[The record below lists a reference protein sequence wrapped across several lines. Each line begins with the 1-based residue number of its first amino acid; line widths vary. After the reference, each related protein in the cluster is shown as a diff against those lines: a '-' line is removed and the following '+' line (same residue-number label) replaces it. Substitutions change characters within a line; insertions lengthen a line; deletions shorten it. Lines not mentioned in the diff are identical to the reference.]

1 MQCDALYQCLAG
13 VVPDRCGCCQ
23 VLIFI
28 IIMFRGPRNKVGV
41 VPDKFLGP
49 PLNKM
54 GVVPDRCG
62 CCQVLIFIIMV
73 FRAPLNKMEV
83 VPGSNN
89 PTPNIP
95 DATMLSRVIVLPNV
109 MMPDRCRCCQI
120 LIFIIIIETRSLGGP
135 LGSQLLL
142 VTNPDFFILT
152 TITLG

>member
-1 MQCDALYQCLAG
+1 MMGSTLADYGDNQVQCDALYQCLAG

-28 IIMFRGPRNKVGV
+28 IIIFI
-41 VPDKFLGP
+41 D
-49 PLNKM
+49 LNKM
-54 GVVPDRCG
+54 GIVPDRCR